1 MDRRFFCGAPQAGEP
16 FAVLCAHLTND
27 HCDAL
32 AVMTTGW
39 TRRLEAVL
47 YRADEA
53 AASAEALH
61 TVSLLLIVVLAAT
74 NMLTLPLLA
83 LLGLVGACGIVTYS
97 VTTPALV
104 PALVKAEEYSWAQRA
119 DRIGSHRGH
128 CGRTRLPDG
137 SFRSSCDPPG
147 PVTMSVRNSAPAA
160 RSRPTFSRFGAS
172 CLFDISYFAPADG
185 IP

>member
-16 FAVLCAHLTND
+16 FAGLRALLTND
-27 HCDAL
+27 DCDAL

-119 DRIGSHRGH
+119 DRIGSQRRGPQSTDFLKV
-128 CGRTRLPDG
+128 RSLRQTRYG
-137 SFRSSCDPPG
+137 SKPECKTLKCRIRIA
-147 PVTMSVRNSAPAA
+147 T
-160 RSRPTFSRFGAS
+160 RSR
-172 CLFDISYFAPADG
+172 LL
-185 IP
+185 